1 MKTYLLVFFLSICV
15 FGSALAV
22 VTKREE
28 TRNLSKLLEQI
39 DSKRRALKQDWAK
52 LILKQS
58 NLVSHARVERV
69 ARDSLG
75 MKLPKIKTVVSM
87 K

>member
-1 MKTYLLVFFLSICV
+1 M
-15 FGSALAV
+15 